1 MSKKL
6 SMQEQLLKAGLVSN
20 AKAKAIK
27 TEKNKQQNLQR
38 HHKVEVV
45 DEAKQLAQQ
54 ALAEKSERDRLLN
67 LQQQEQARQKE
78 IQAQIKQIIDDNQ
91 LKFDLKNA
99 EIAYRFTDG
108 TKVKTLY
115 VTEELREKLANGK
128 LTIVK
133 TETDYVLLLPEA
145 AKKIQERDEKRV
157 LVWNQ
162 SQIEKEAIAED
173 DPYAAYEIPDDLM
186 W

>member
-20 AKAKAIK
+20 AKAKTIK
-27 TEKNKQQNLQR
+27 TEKHKQQQAQR
-38 HHKVEVV
+38 HQKVEVI

-54 ALAEKSERDRLLN
+54 TLAEKAERDRLLN

-78 IQAQIKQIIDDNQ
+78 LYAQIKQLIDEHQ
-91 LKFDLKNA
+91 IKFNAKEA
-99 EIAYRFTDG
+99 EIAYHFTDDA
-108 TKVKTLY
+108 KIKTLY
-115 VTEELREKLANGK
+115 VTEALRDQLANGK

-133 TETDYVLLLPEA
+133 AEKNYVLISHDVAL
-145 AKKIQERDEKRV
+145 KIQERDKSRV
-157 LVWNQ
+157 LAWN
-162 SQIEKEAIAED
+162 EPKTEIAVD
-173 DPYAAYEIPDDLM
+173 DPYAAFEIPDDLM

>member
-6 SMQEQLLKAGLVSN
+6 SMQEQLLKAGLVSS
-20 AKAKAIK
+20 AKAKTIK

-45 DEAKQLAQQ
+45 DEAKQLAEK
-54 ALAEKSERDRLLN
+54 ALAEKAERARLLN
-67 LQQQEQARQKE
+67 LQQQEQAKQKE
-78 IQAQIKQIIDDNQ
+78 LNAQIKQIIDENKV
-91 LKFDLKNA
+91 KFDAKNA
-99 EIAYRFTDG
+99 EIPYRFTDG
-108 TKVKTLY
+108 TKIKTLY

-133 TETDYVLLLPEA
+133 SEIAYELVLPEV

-157 LVWNQ
+157 LVWNV
-162 SQIEKEAIAED
+162 SQTQNESTEN

>member
-6 SMQEQLLKAGLVSN
+6 SMQEQLLKAGLVSS
-20 AKAKAIK
+20 AKAKTIK

-38 HHKVEVV
+38 HHKVEAI
-45 DEAKQLAQQ
+45 DETKKLVQQ
-54 ALAEKSERDRLLN
+54 TLVEKAERDRQLN
-67 LQQQEQARQKE
+67 LQQQEQVRQKE
-78 IQAQIKQIIDDNQ
+78 INAQIKQIIDDNQ
-91 LKFDLKNA
+91 IKFDTKTA
-99 EIAYRFTDG
+99 DIPYRFTDG

-133 TETDYVLLLPEA
+133 IETDYALVLPEV

-157 LVWNQ
+157 LVWNLPQ
-162 SQIEKEAIAED
+162 TQNETTED

>member
-6 SMQEQLLKAGLVSN
+6 SMQEQLLKAGLVSS

-54 ALAEKSERDRLLN
+54 ALAEKAERDRQLN
-67 LQQQEQARQKE
+67 LQQQEQVRQKE
-78 IQAQIKQIIDDNQ
+78 INAQIKQIIDENQ
-91 LKFDLKNA
+91 VKFDAKTA
-99 EIAYRFTDG
+99 EIPYRFTDG
-108 TKVKTLY
+108 AKVKTFY

-128 LTIVK
+128 LTIIK
-133 TETDYVLLLPEA
+133 TETNYALVLPEIA
-145 AKKIQERDEKRV
+145 QKVQERDEKRV

-162 SQIEKEAIAED
+162 PQIEKETAED